1 MSTGSSE
8 EVVMVRIGEMKVG
21 RPPSKLTAVGLGSC
35 VAIFIR
41 DTGTGIGGM
50 AHAMLPWLP
59 KEPRSG
65 ANLMKYADF
74 AIEKMVGEILDAGGG
89 VGGLEAKIAGGAHMF
104 EGSQGEFPIDVG
116 ERNLEAARKK
126 LIQMEI
132 PLISEDAGGRYGRSV
147 VAHLEDGRVRVRSL
161 KKGSHY
167 I

>member
-1 MSTGSSE
+1 MSSSDPE
-8 EVVMVRIGEMKVG
+8 EVITVRIGEMKVG
-21 RPPSKLTAVGLGSC
+21 SSPSKLTAVGLGSC

-41 DTGTGIGGM
+41 DSRKGVGGM

-74 AIEKMVGEILDAGGG
+74 AIEKMVGEILDAGGA
-89 VGGLEAKIAGGAHMF
+89 VENLEAKIAGGAHMF
-104 EGSQGEFPIDVG
+104 EGSQGEFSMDVG

-126 LIQMEI
+126 LSQMEI
-132 PLISEDAGGRYGRSV
+132 PLVSEDAGGRYGRSV
-147 VAHLEDGRVRVRSL
+147 VAQLEDGRVRVRSL
-161 KKGSHY
+161 KKGSLY